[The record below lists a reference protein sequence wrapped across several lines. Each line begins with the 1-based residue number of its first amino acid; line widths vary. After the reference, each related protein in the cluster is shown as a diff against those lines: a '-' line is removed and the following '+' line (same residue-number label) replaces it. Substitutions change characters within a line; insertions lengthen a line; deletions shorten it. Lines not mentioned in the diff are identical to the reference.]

1 MPTLKKRIS
10 LTLSPD
16 KESRLEAL
24 AEFNNQAVATY
35 AVFLLEE
42 ALEWQ
47 EDRMLERY
55 VEPRLK
61 SKKFVSHD
69 EVWKSKK

>member
-10 LTLSPD
+10 LTLSPE

-24 AEFNNQAVATY
+24 AESNNQAVATY
-35 AVFLLEE
+35 ATFLLEE

-61 SKKFVSHD
+61 SKNFVSHD
-69 EVWKSKK
+69 EVWESRK